1 MRSWGTIQ
9 PTGMVH
15 RVVFGIAD
23 SDSVLHQGDHHVSR
37 MPLRILLSASED
49 SVKEQD
55 KPEPH
60 QHSERYFGMNF
71 SDDLFNHRQCLHTRQ
86 R

>member
-1 MRSWGTIQ
+1 
-9 PTGMVH
+9 MVH

-37 MPLRILLSASED
+37 MPLGIFLLASED
-49 SVKEQD
+49 LVKVQD
-55 KPEPH
+55 EPEPH

-71 SDDLFNHRQCLHTRQ
+71 SEDLFSRHQ
-86 R
+86 